1 MSSALNYFRVVKS
14 KIHGIYHSH
23 LMGPHVKQDLEYYS
37 GDDPEE
43 NRNTSPPEGEFID
56 LKCLWAVEFY
66 TPAHTDSLVNSFTKL
81 GWDKEESTDGSRN
94 PITWIHG
101 LKRYHRGGAWM
112 NLGLLI
118 PNDAERQ
125 ILGRHREVPLPP
137 NVEYAQA
144 GIHSL
149 SPSLICIVVCFV
161 FKEEPSGILDEALRA
176 DYATY
181 ATRTRTGWRYHTPTN
196 QKKDAIN
203 QIRTDLSQLASKWF
217 SQNLPGLFSSG
228 LLEGELPT
236 CELMVTSTAVP
247 FGPPNKSEKRP
258 LGYRWLLGIDH
269 SFGIWE
275 YKGDIDL
282 RLSFPSGGEGNPQYH
297 AILAMKE
304 STLEDYLARVP
315 GIKSVQ
321 GFLYR
326 LNLVVPN
333 YLSVWAIL
341 PMLEG
346 FTRHIREIRDST
358 AQTPTRRR
366 GSVKTLDILGNH
378 LSYSIDIA
386 AVAAELAPGLDATR
400 QLQGSDGF
408 MPHGEDSE
416 QGESLGRSLSQTIGD
431 HAKWLLRT
439 DESLRDQ
446 LTQYGSLLGALES
459 VRVQKKVGFLTWV
472 LVVFTLATVVM
483 SALALTQSVT
493 NHNGDQPKQLGEV
506 RYPSD

>member
-1 MSSALNYFRVVKS
+1 MAPHAKQVL
-14 KIHGIYHSH
+14 GYHREN
-23 LMGPHVKQDLEYYS
+23 DA
-37 GDDPEE
+37 EE
-43 NRNTSPPEGEFID
+43 NRKTSPPEGEFID

-66 TPAHTDSLVNSFTKL
+66 TPSHTDSLVNSFAKL
-81 GWDKEESTDGSRN
+81 GWDKEEGTDGSRN
-94 PITWIHG
+94 PTRWLHG

-125 ILGRHREVPLPP
+125 TFGRHREVPLPP

-149 SPSLICIVVCFV
+149 SPSLTCIVVCFV
-161 FKEEPSGILDEALRA
+161 FEENTSGILDDALRA
-176 DYATY
+176 DYVTY
-181 ATRTRTGWRYHTPTN
+181 ATRIRTGWRYHTPTN
-196 QKKDAIN
+196 QKRDAIK
-203 QIRTDLSQLASKWF
+203 QIRTDLSQLASTWF

-236 CELMVTSTAVP
+236 CELMITSTALP
-247 FGPPNKSEKRP
+247 FGPPDRSENRP
-258 LGYRWLLGIDH
+258 LGYRWLLGIDQ

-275 YKGDIDL
+275 YKGDMDL
-282 RLSFPSGGEGNPQYH
+282 RLSFPGGSEGDPQFH

-304 STLEDYLARVP
+304 SSLDDYIDSVP
-315 GIKSVQ
+315 GIKSMQ
-321 GFLYR
+321 GFLYH

-358 AQTPTRRR
+358 APTTRRR

-386 AVAAELAPGLDATR
+386 AVAAELAPGSDGTR
-400 QLQGSDGF
+400 QLQGSNEF
-408 MPHGEDSE
+408 MPHGDDSE
-416 QGESLGRSLSQTIGD
+416 QGESLGGSLSQTIGD

-446 LTQYGSLLGALES
+446 LTQYGSLLGASES

-472 LVVFTLATVVM
+472 LVVIAVATVIM

-493 NHNGDQPKQLGEV
+493 SHNGDPPKQVGEV
-506 RYPSD
+506 HYPSN